1 MVSPASLALA
11 LAKLAAMAPA
21 LVSAGRAAA
30 RARLPL
36 VTGYALAGAALGP
49 ACARLLT
56 RSDLSAL
63 HSIEGA
69 ALATV
74 ALAAGADLHASEVTR
89 QGKAVACLTLA
100 IALASAGAVAAV
112 VTLVAPGAG
121 RALAGGDTTAI
132 PAAVALASV
141 IAAARSPAAAAAVL
155 RETGGAGPYCAL
167 VLAVVV
173 AKDVLV
179 FAVFVII
186 VELASATAGATPLH
200 AAIARAA
207 GALTVS
213 VAVGTAGGVCLAGA
227 LAAWPPPAD
236 ATTAR
241 PGAASRLRT
250 RLAAAARA
258 AVPRAADA
266 GVRAGIVLAA
276 AAATAAGAAR
286 GGGEPLLA
294 AVAAGAVAANWCGGG
309 GPVGTQSPVKPR
321 PGATADGDG
330 HDHLPPAP
338 TRLDASLATTSAP
351 VAVVFFALAGASLR
365 LGALPATFGS
375 ALIIAAA
382 RVAGVVAGSAVGGAA
397 ARVPRPVAARV
408 WQGMVTQAGVAL
420 GLARAVDR
428 RFAWGPDFAATMV
441 REGGKRGRRRESQH
455 HHPTRTLSTSPNL
468 SRPPS
473 SSSTCWPAPPSSGPP
488 SWRWARRAR
497 WRPLTTRERP
507 RRGAGQTSLDPGRAA
522 RRTAV

>member
-1 MVSPASLALA
+1 MVSAATALAVA
-11 LAKLAAMAPA
+11 LAKLAAMAPC
-21 LVSAGRAAA
+21 LVLAGRAAS
-30 RARLPL
+30 RACLPL

-49 ACARLLT
+49 ACARLMT
-56 RSDLSAL
+56 RGDLSAL

-69 ALATV
+69 ALAAV
-74 ALAAGADLHASEVTR
+74 ALAAGADLHASEVAR
-89 QGKAVACLTLA
+89 QGKAVAFMTLS

-179 FAVFVII
+179 FAVFAIV
-186 VELASATAGATPLH
+186 VELASATAGTTPLH
-200 AAIARAA
+200 AALARAA

-213 VAVGTAGGVCLAGA
+213 VAVGTAGGVGLAGA
-227 LAAWPPPAD
+227 LAAWPPGEHAPAPTR
-236 ATTAR
+236 A
-241 PGAASRLRT
+241 RT
-250 RLAAAARA
+250 RLAAVARS
-258 AVPRAADA
+258 AVPQSADG

-276 AAATAAGAAR
+276 AAATAAGATR

-309 GPVGTQSPVKPR
+309 GPAGAQSPLKPR
-321 PGATADGDG
+321 HVANAAADGDG
-330 HDHLPPAP
+330 HDHSPSAP
-338 TRLDASLATTSAP
+338 TRLDAALATTSAP
-351 VAVVFFALAGASLR
+351 VALVFFSLAGASLR

-382 RVAGVVAGSAVGGAA
+382 RVAGVVGGSAVGGAA
-397 ARVPRPVAARV
+397 AHVPRAIAARV

-441 REGGKRGRRRESQH
+441 RKEGEFEEEKGRKS
-455 HHPTRTLSTSPNL
+455 
-468 SRPPS
+468 
-473 SSSTCWPAPPSSGPP
+473 
-488 SWRWARRAR
+488 
-497 WRPLTTRERP
+497 
-507 RRGAGQTSLDPGRAA
+507 
-522 RRTAV
+522 